1 MVVTGDV
8 LFDWPLL
15 KRRVSFQLFW
25 RKILPS
31 SAEKRL
37 KIVEGDSRPIL
48 LLATGK
54 FLALVLFNTD
64 RKRDWG
70 ASFFLPSSLA

>member
-1 MVVTGDV
+1 MVVTGDG

-15 KRRVSFQLFW
+15 KRRVSFELFS
-25 RKILPS
+25 RKSLPR
-31 SAEKRL
+31 SAEKRF

-64 RKRDWG
+64 RK
-70 ASFFLPSSLA
+70 

>member
-1 MVVTGDV
+1 MVVKGDA
-8 LFDWPLL
+8 LFDRPLL
-15 KRRVSFQLFW
+15 KRRVSFELFW

-37 KIVEGDSRPIL
+37 KIMEGDSWPIL

-64 RKRDWG
+64 RK
-70 ASFFLPSSLA
+70 

>member
-1 MVVTGDV
+1 MVVTGNA

-15 KRRVSFQLFW
+15 KRRVSFELFS
-25 RKILPS
+25 RNILPS

-37 KIVEGDSRPIL
+37 KIVEGDSWPIL

-64 RKRDWG
+64 WK
-70 ASFFLPSSLA
+70 

>member
-1 MVVTGDV
+1 MVATGDD

-15 KRRVSFQLFW
+15 KRRVSFELFW
-25 RKILPS
+25 RKSLPS

-37 KIVEGDSRPIL
+37 EIVEGDSRPIL

-64 RKRDWG
+64 RK
-70 ASFFLPSSLA
+70 